1 MIRLETSTTEVSNS
15 KSLAERDLHTTV
27 QHQRV
32 ATAIPFIMNK
42 KKGNNGNWNQPH
54 DWVFYKWVREYWR
67 WYMKSNWVHRLTMQ
81 SHKFQFLRPSRSLFL
96 YSSFPYFNSIQ
107 HKRIITTYKIFPM
120 YKPNDWWF
128 INPTKTAN
136 ILYQQWNSDK
146 NKHKIYMEKL
156 FSEKEPM
163 RIFF

>member
-1 MIRLETSTTEVSNS
+1 MTSQTTTNPISYCSCSTNS
-15 KSLAERDLHTTV
+15 PCNRFLYNS
-27 QHQRV
+27 
-32 ATAIPFIMNK
+32 
-42 KKGNNGNWNQPH
+42 GPH